1 MDLCEKFKLIRK
13 ESGLNQIKFG
23 ELISIPLDSL
33 RKYEKGSR
41 EPSSG
46 VFFKYTNQFPQYALW
61 LTLNEVA
68 PEVGQ
73 ISPDTEMP
81 QIMSMGVPV
90 SLIDEAFDKTIET
103 SVALGWLTPKE
114 DIKMSM
120 LADLHRHN
128 FVEAGGVLLQQE
140 STQEQEQE
148 QTG

>member
-1 MDLCEKFKLIRK
+1 MNLKEKFNLIRK
-13 ESGLNQIKFG
+13 STGLNQLKFG
-23 ELISIPLDSL
+23 ELVSMPLSSVK
-33 RKYEKGSR
+33 KYSTGELSV
-41 EPSSG
+41 SG
-46 VFFKYTNQFPQYALW
+46 DAVLKLINQFPQYALW

-73 ISPDTEMP
+73 ISPDAEMP

-128 FVEAGGVLLQQE
+128 FVEFGGVLLQQAP
-140 STQEQEQE
+140 TQEQE